1 MADTEIN
8 TDRKFEPVRVTCY
21 SGYKADEQPIAF
33 DFQGRR
39 WEISK
44 ILDRWYEGSMSPEA
58 PIINYFKVRAT
69 CAAREDNFILQYW
82 ADTHAW
88 AVLIRDPA

>member
-8 TDRKFEPVRVTCY
+8 TDKFEPVRVTCY
-21 SGYKADEQPIAF
+21 SGYKADDSQLHLIFRA
-33 DFQGRR
+33 GG
-39 WEISK
+39 EISK

-58 PIINYFKVRAT
+58 PLSIIQVWAT
-69 CAAREDNFILQYW
+69 CAAGKIILSSMGK
-82 ADTHAW
+82 DTHAW